1 MSITC
6 NAFNNNHILW
16 AHKTLDEWISINIA
30 AGSIIYPNKAI
41 IRVKQING
49 TLSSL
54 SQITGLVAKKA
65 TSLSQSTYLFCI
77 LVKELYV
84 LRETVNQFVIGL
96 SQIF

>member
-1 MSITC
+1 MKKLFSDQT
-6 NAFNNNHILW
+6 H
-16 AHKTLDEWISINIA
+16 WIINIA

-65 TSLSQSTYLFCI
+65 TSLSQSTYL
-77 LVKELYV
+77 LLYFGERT
-84 LRETVNQFVIGL
+84 LCA
-96 SQIF
+96 

>member
-16 AHKTLDEWISINIA
+16 AHKTLDEWIINIA

-65 TSLSQSTYLFCI
+65 PSLSQSTYLFCI

-84 LRETVNQFVIGL
+84 LRKTVDQFVIGL